1 MRNVNVSNDII
12 PVGEFKAGMKKYLHS
27 IQNSHHP
34 IIITQNGRPAGVLI
48 SPEDYDNL
56 IHSKLFV
63 DSVSRGISDAE
74 NGKFYTSDEV
84 RAQLQKN
91 RKS

>member
-74 NGKFYTSDEV
+74 NGKFYTSDEA

-91 RKS
+91 RK